1 MSKAGPTR
9 SPARTVIGAAGAA
22 LLLAAAWLVPPL
34 AVVVVWPLLFVLPG
48 WVVVS
53 WLTPRLAAPGRL
65 GLAIVGSIALSA
77 HLVFWVSVV
86 IGALGDG
93 HGYGRP
99 AIFVAAALLAL
110 PVVVAP
116 ARGGWPSPTGVRRA
130 VVRHRPAF
138 ALAGLAGGF
147 VALVLGLGLWHVTPG
162 GVSAGG
168 SNWSDL
174 PVHLA
179 IAQSLNAGNFPPQVP
194 YFAGVPLV
202 YHWFADFHAAIAA
215 DAAGL
220 FAIPAM
226 VVGSAVGAAALA
238 LCVHGLTRRLVG
250 GIGARRVALL
260 AVVLVVFAGGLG
272 WTRLV
277 SDLAAGGNAVALV
290 THNSYDNFWY
300 DSAGAASWP
309 YFRIPSVMGT
319 GLLVHRATAL
329 GLPMLVGAMLLLTLG
344 MPTRRERA
352 AGHLDRPG
360 LVLACRR
367 PHRAAGAVPLLLLPR
382 GARARAALG
391 RSSAGDSSIAPRPA
405 TRCSCSPRSSSPC
418 RSPSRAATRR
428 LAAARWAGFAAG
440 SPPRGSDGPAAVAF
454 FYLTNLGVPFALAI
468 VAGAIGLLARAGAR
482 IAFLAGVDGGAV
494 RHPERRAGERH
505 LVST

>member
-53 WLTPRLAAPGRL
+53 WLAPRLAAPGRL
-65 GLAIVGSIALSA
+65 GLAIVGSIALT

-93 HGYGRP
+93 HRLREACHLRCGR
-99 AIFVAAALLAL
+99 AARLAGGRGAGARRLAVAD
-110 PVVVAP
+110 
-116 ARGGWPSPTGVRRA
+116 RVRRA

-260 AVVLVVFAGGLG
+260 AVVLVVFAGGLA

-277 SDLAAGGNAVALV
+277 GDLAAGGNAVALV

-329 GLPMLVGAMLLLTLG
+329 GLPILVGAMLLLTLG

-360 LVLACRR
+360 IDPRR
-367 PHRAAGAVPLLLLPR
+367 PACW
-382 GARARAALG
+382 ARCWR
-391 RSSAGDSSIAPRPA
+391 RSTSSSSP
-405 TRCSCSPRSSSPC
+405 RCSCSRCSTSSSAAASSIALRRATRRCCSRRSSWPF
-418 RSPSRAATRR
+418 RSPSPALTP
-428 LAAARWAGFAAG
+428 AARGALSCSAAG
-440 SPPRGSDGPAAVAF
+440 SRPRGG
-454 FYLTNLGVPFALAI
+454 
-468 VAGAIGLLARAGAR
+468 RAGGCHLLLRHQPGRALRAGHLAALLCAR
-482 IAFLAGVDGGAV
+482 DLKARCLPGCLGRRAV
-494 RHPERRAGERH
+494 RHSEPDAGQ
-505 LVST
+505 